1 MCHRTHPQED
11 IEDIQKTL
19 HFILQMQLI
28 TSVYCRTIMQIWFQD
43 KQIAPGKVD
52 PRLSSLQSVRGCRWR
67 KVSSICLGK
76 KGSWNV
82 SLCSTPPS
90 HSSYLAVNGSLSYP
104 PCTWDEICPFIK
116 IFCKWKT
123 SLWISAL
130 KKYLIKPLAFI
141 FVMEQVWKT
150 MLIKDP
156 TTTASI
162 FGGSVYSHSLN

>member
-43 KQIAPGKVD
+43 EQIALGKVD

-90 HSSYLAVNGSLSYP
+90 HSGYLAVNGSLSYP